1 MASPLSWLTQTRRLD
16 LIYVVPGE
24 TEAQSFP
31 DLRLS
36 NLGIRQLT
44 ASAAKIRRSGVKP
57 EAVLL
62 VRGAVWQAFQDMT
75 HLLSEELGHTPIRID
90 TNNNGNGATE
100 ANLSQYLQFP
110 VSRLV
115 VPITGTGMHQLLRQL
130 DPAQIVPTWTAA
142 PEASAWHV
150 RVTCSLNSP
159 PLVRSITLVARLA

>member
-1 MASPLSWLTQTRRLD
+1 MVNIVSWLTKTRRLD

-44 ASAAKIRRSGVKP
+44 ASAAKIGQSGVKP

-62 VRGAVWQAFQDMT
+62 IRGAVWQAFQHMT

-90 TNNNGNGATE
+90 ANNGNGATE
-100 ANLSQYLQFP
+100 ADLSRYLQFP
-110 VSRLV
+110 ASRLV
-115 VPITGTGMHQLLRQL
+115 VPITGTGMHKLLQRL
-130 DPAQIVPTWTAA
+130 DPSQLVPSWTAA

-150 RVTCSLNSP
+150 RVKCSLNGP
-159 PLVRSITLVARLA
+159 PLVQSVTLVARLA